1 MTLGGKLLCNFVIIE
16 DMKECMFYDTD
27 GDSVRCRLC
36 PHGCRIAEGQTGLCR
51 SRKNIG
57 GKLYSMVY
65 GCPCAIADDPIEK
78 KPLAQWHPGTRC
90 LSIACTGCNLRCPN
104 CQNSMISQANP
115 GDTEHY
121 HCSPD
126 DIVSLAQEHNLPTIA
141 YTYTEPLTWFEYV
154 YDTATKAHDAGINN
168 VLVSAGFV
176 EEKPLRMLAPLLDAA
191 NIDLKSFSDDTYRH
205 FNHAQLAPVLR
216 TLLILKE
223 SGVHL
228 EITML
233 LIPGINTDSGMQQRM
248 FRWIKENGLADCPL
262 HITRFFPAY
271 KMMDACPTPLDEM
284 RKAEKRA
291 EAEGIKHVYLGNV

>member
-1 MTLGGKLLCNFVIIE
+1 MNE
-16 DMKECMFYDTD
+16 DMKECMFYDID

-36 PHGCRIAEGQTGLCR
+36 PHGCRIGEGQTGLCR

-57 GKLYSMVY
+57 GKLYSLAY
-65 GCPCAIADDPIEK
+65 GHPCAIADDPIEK
-78 KPLAQWHPGTRC
+78 KPLAEWHPGTRC

-104 CQNSMISQANP
+104 CQNSAISQASP
-115 GDTEHY
+115 SERERYD
-121 HCSPD
+121 CSPD
-126 DIVSLAQEHNLPTIA
+126 GIVALAKEYRLPTIA
-141 YTYTEPLTWFEYV
+141 YTYTEPLTWFEYL
-154 YDTATKAHDAGINN
+154 YDTATKAHEAGLKN

-176 EEKPLRMLAPLLDAA
+176 EEGPLRMLAPFLDAA

-205 FNHAQLAPVLR
+205 FNHARLAPVLR

-223 SGVHL
+223 MGVHL

-233 LIPGINTDSGMQQRM
+233 LIPGINTDAGMQQRM
-248 FRWIKENGLADCPL
+248 FRWMKENGLADCPL

-284 RKAEKRA
+284 RKAEMMAK
-291 EAEGIKHVYLGNV
+291 AEGIKHVYLGNV